1 MTASCLCGAVRLRL
15 DPPLRDVVVCHC
27 SLCRRWGTHAGAY
40 TAAPRGAIHVEK
52 GDLTWYEDPNGRWR
66 GFCAACGSSLLWDR
80 GGETISVSAGALDG
94 PTGLTVA
101 ARIYVAD
108 AADWEVVPHDAPH
121 HDAGRT

>member
-1 MTASCLCGAVRLRL
+1 MTGRCLCGAVTFEV

-40 TAAPRGAIHVEK
+40 TAAPREAIRVEGAGLH
-52 GDLTWYEDPNGRWR
+52 WYVDERGRRR
-66 GFCAACGSSLLWDR
+66 GFCRECGSSLLWDR
-80 GGETISVSAGALDG
+80 GGSTISISAGALDG
-94 PTGLTVA
+94 ATGLGIA

-121 HDAGRT
+121 HPAGRT